1 MTAAPSHRS
10 ARGQTPA
17 GCAAPVRTRRGTAS
31 AAATAAA
38 TMAKTAAASRRPP
51 RSSAATRTRASTTTA
66 SRSRR
71 RCGQC
76 RPRSKRCCSGGRGT
90 PSWWRCGRARAPFP
104 SPTSSTP
111 SPRRS
116 WRGSRRATARLAS
129 QSSPTRDSSRGDLSR
144 RRWASTGTSAW
155 ATSPSGWGWGAGSMR
170 SATSLRRA
178 APRTTWSASSTC
190 SRVPPAASQGSGS
203 TLAAS
208 RWTPST
214 RAGRRTA
221 GAAGRSH
228 TLSSTR
234 RLARLPSCRSTWSR

>member
-1 MTAAPSHRS
+1 MTAAPSQRS
-10 ARGQTPA
+10 ARGQTSA
-17 GCAAPVRTRRGTAS
+17 GCAAPARSQRGTAT

-38 TMAKTAAASRRPP
+38 TMATAAASRRPP
-51 RSSAATRTRASTTTA
+51 RSSGATRTRASTTTA
-66 SRSRR
+66 SRSPR
-71 RCGQC
+71 RCGRC

-90 PSWWRCGRARAPFP
+90 PSWWRRGRARAPFP
-104 SPTSSTP
+104 SPTSSSP

-116 WRGSRRATARLAS
+116 WRGSSRATARPAS
-129 QSSPTRDSSRGDLSR
+129 QSSPTRDSSRGALSR
-144 RRWASTGTSAW
+144 RRSASTGTSAW

-170 SATSLRRA
+170 FATSLRRA

-190 SRVPPAASQGSGS
+190 SRAPPAATRESGN

-214 RAGRRTA
+214 RAGRKTA
-221 GAAGRSH
+221 GAAGRSR

-234 RLARLPSCRSTWSR
+234 RLARRPSCRSTWSR